1 MLRTLKHQNLQT
13 FGSFEKCWKLDR
25 NKWWLYKKGNE
36 NEIFSELFIY
46 KLGKE
51 LGFNMAHYE
60 YENGYIKTLNFTDE
74 NTNFEP
80 ISSIIDSEDYS
91 KNFEALKQIG
101 RELAKDYL
109 KIIYLDSICFNMDRH
124 TKNYGV
130 LRDRKTGE
138 ILGLAPN
145 FDNNIALIS
154 NGYPKDLT
162 RKADGL
168 LKFFFEFLEKTPEAI
183 YVFKKI
189 DIPEITKEMIDKCI
203 NEIPI
208 EVEKEKIVEFILN
221 GQKQIKEKIK

>member
-1 MLRTLKHQNLQT
+1 
-13 FGSFEKCWKLDR
+13 
-25 NKWWLYKKGNE
+25 
-36 NEIFSELFIY
+36 
-46 KLGKE
+46 
-51 LGFNMAHYE
+51 MAHYE